1 MAFQGIISGKVQSK
15 LYLSG
20 KVASD
25 KCISGTPGLSSSIV
39 GTPGLNVLE
48 VIDAYNYFK
57 TEDNINFL
65 VTEDGNYLV
74 I

>member
-1 MAFQGIISGKVQSK
+1 MAFQGIISGKVQTK

-20 KVASD
+20 QVASD
-25 KCISGTPGLSSSIV
+25 KYVAGTPGLSSLIA

-48 VIDAYNYFK
+48 VIDVYDYFK

>member
-1 MAFQGIISGKVQSK
+1 MAFQGIISGKVQTK

-20 KVASD
+20 QVASD
-25 KCISGTPGLSSSIV
+25 KYVAGTPGLSSLIA

-48 VIDAYNYFK
+48 VIDVYDYFK

-65 VTEDGNYLV
+65 VTEDGKYLV